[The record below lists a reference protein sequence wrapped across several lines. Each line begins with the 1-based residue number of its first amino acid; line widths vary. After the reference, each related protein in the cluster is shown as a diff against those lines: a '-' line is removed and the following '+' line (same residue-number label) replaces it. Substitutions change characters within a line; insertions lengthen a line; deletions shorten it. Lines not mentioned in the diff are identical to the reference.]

1 MEIVLNKKPKKN
13 PTIIE
18 GFPGLG
24 LIATISTEFLIKHLN
39 AKSIG
44 HIWSTK
50 LMPVAAV
57 HENKI
62 IQPLEIYYAEKEN
75 IVIIHALSDVR
86 GLEWDISDTLKK
98 LYTML
103 KAKELI
109 TIEGIL
115 SKSATN
121 GVYFY
126 ANNHSKKKKL
136 ESIKLTPLKEGII
149 MGVTAG
155 LVLKPKSMNMTG
167 IFVETQSK
175 LPDSKSAAEVV
186 EALNKYLDLNVD
198 SKPLLAA
205 AEQFEAKLK
214 TLLDQTKKT
223 KDHKKARELDYL
235 G

>member
-1 MEIVLNKKPKKN
+1 MEIILNKKPKS

-44 HIWSTK
+44 HIWSK
-50 LMPVAAV
+50 ELMPIAAV

-62 IQPLEIYYAEKEN
+62 VQPLEIYFAEKEN
-75 IVIIHALSDVR
+75 IVIVHALSDVR
-86 GLEWDISDTLKK
+86 GLEWDISETLKK

-103 KAKELI
+103 KAKEMI

-115 SKSATN
+115 SSSPTN
-121 GVYFY
+121 GVFFY
-126 ANNHSKKKKL
+126 ASNHSKKKKL
-136 ESIKLTPLKEGII
+136 ESISLTPLKEGII

-175 LPDSKSAAEVV
+175 LPDSKSAAKVV
-186 EALNKYLDLNVD
+186 EVLDNYLDLKVD

-205 AEQFEAKLK
+205 AEQFEQKLK
-214 TLLDQTKKT
+214 ALLDQTKKT

>member
-1 MEIVLNKKPKKN
+1 MEIVLNKKPKS

-24 LIATISTEFLIKHLN
+24 LIATISTEFLINHLN

-44 HIWSTK
+44 HIWAK
-50 LMPVAAV
+50 ELMPVAAV
-57 HENKI
+57 HDNKI
-62 IQPLEIYYAEKEN
+62 VQPLEIYFAEKEN

-86 GLEWDISDTLKK
+86 GLEWDISETLKK

-103 KAKELI
+103 KAKEII

-115 SKSATN
+115 SRTETN
-121 GVYFY
+121 NVYFY
-126 ANNHSKKKKL
+126 ASNHSKKKKL
-136 ESIKLTPLKEGII
+136 ESISLTPLKEGII
-149 MGVTAG
+149 LGVTAG

-175 LPDSKSAAEVV
+175 LPDSKSAARVV
-186 EALNKYLDLNVD
+186 EVLDHYLDLKVD

-205 AEQFEAKLK
+205 AEQFENKLK
-214 TLLDQTKKT
+214 TLLEQTKKT
-223 KDHKKARELDYL
+223 KDHKKAKELDYL